1 VPSSKLAL
9 FFDPASLREL
19 FGIISP
25 LFPRG
30 DQPLKTHD
38 RFLPGRGAS
47 VREDWHAWLPDQKA
61 KAFHAYSQQLEAT
74 YTMLSVSL
82 DEAMELHRSGHVAKS
97 FQAVCVTPALCTR
110 LAEPL
115 AALMRSLGEHAKHYG
130 TVPNAAPLNPTNFQ
144 GLRGQRSARSSS
156 LLSRVL
162 LSHRSQFLHK
172 LGTLGE
178 MVEDLH
184 RDFSVAASELSEGLV
199 VADTAPLWQT
209 LDACHFDLNTC
220 LREAIVL
227 LKSFLVAV
235 PENELDGFEQTYR
248 AQLRGSPPREQD
260 RSRLLRHRRI
270 AQIAGE

>member
-1 VPSSKLAL
+1 
-9 FFDPASLREL
+9 
-19 FGIISP
+19 
-25 LFPRG
+25 
-30 DQPLKTHD
+30 LKTHD
-38 RFLPGRGAS
+38 RSLPGRGAS

-61 KAFHAYSQQLEAT
+61 KAFDAHCQQLEAS

-82 DEAMELHRSGHVAKS
+82 DEAMALHRSGHLAKS

-115 AALMRSLGEHAKHYG
+115 SALIRSLGEHAKHYG
-130 TVPNAAPLNPTNFQ
+130 TVPNAAPLNPANFQ

-172 LGTLGE
+172 LGTLNE
-178 MVEDLH
+178 MVEDFH
-184 RDFSVAASELSEGLV
+184 REFSQAAVELSEGPA
-199 VADTAPLWQT
+199 ADTPPLWDT
-209 LDACHFDLNTC
+209 LDSCHFDLNTC

-227 LKSFLVAV
+227 LKSFLVAL
-235 PENELDGFEQTYR
+235 PENELAGFEQTYR
-248 AQLRGSPPREQD
+248 AQLRGFPPREQD